1 MLSPYTFVTSFCEHQ
16 PLTNQNLLTHLHTP
30 THIHS
35 PLLYIHTH
43 RIYRFHVLIRIQN
56 THKTIGCIK
65 KALFLAAWTT
75 PVSKYCFL
83 FRGRHIYT
91 YRTLFIHWI
100 FSNTYVLIR
109 TIKKMLL
116 VLFLDALVYRLEFG
130 VKRGTAHSRS
140 IPPLPPMYPWRA
152 RWGYMLCACRKY
164 IYSPSSFLSSCW
176 IYIYVRSVGFT
187 LNMCTLTEWA

>member
-109 TIKKMLL
+109 TIKKN
-116 VLFLDALVYRLEFG
+116 VAGAIFR
-130 VKRGTAHSRS
+130 
-140 IPPLPPMYPWRA
+140 RA
-152 RWGYMLCACRKY
+152 RLPARVWGQERHSTQPQYTSTTPNVSVA
-164 IYSPSSFLSSCW
+164 
-176 IYIYVRSVGFT
+176 RS
-187 LNMCTLTEWA
+187 LRLYALRLP